1 MDLLELENLINFHSQ
16 ILENVGQDNLE
27 IVGWDMFGN
36 MENVG

>member
-16 ILENVGQDNLE
+16 ILENVGKDNLE
-27 IVGWDMFGN
+27 IVGWDMFVN